1 MVFACWEYKSPT
13 PPTKK
18 KLIYQM
24 FASSLFISVWTSQLC
39 TILMLWEEGC
49 IYPMNEIL
57 LQQSPPPKKK
67 KQETKLVIV
76 SKHVMF
82 LISWK
87 LVLSNNIIAL

>member
-1 MVFACWEYKSPT
+1 
-13 PPTKK
+13 
-18 KLIYQM
+18 M
-24 FASSLFISVWTSQLC
+24 FASSLFISVWTLQLR
-39 TILMLWEEGC
+39 TILMSWEEGC

-67 KQETKLVIV
+67 KKKRNTSL

-82 LISWK
+82 LSSWK

>member
-1 MVFACWEYKSPT
+1 
-13 PPTKK
+13 
-18 KLIYQM
+18 M
-24 FASSLFISVWTSQLC
+24 FASSLFISVWTLQLR
-39 TILMLWEEGC
+39 TILMSWEEGC

-57 LQQSPPPKKK
+57 LQQSPPQNKKK
-67 KQETKLVIV
+67 KKKKRKKETKLVIV